1 MSEAEDS
8 ATLVSCEGIFGAA
21 SPSLQNCFRF
31 SSSGKYLSFLCD
43 FGSVS
48 VGELKGKKAVLR
60 SY

>member
-1 MSEAEDS
+1 MSEGTDS
-8 ATLVSCEGIFGAA
+8 ATVVFCEGIFHAA

-48 VGELKGKKAVLR
+48 VGELKGKKLL
-60 SY
+60 